1 VVGKRTSARRRKRS
15 GKPTRRR
22 LAQHWPAA
30 LALGLA
36 GIAALVISFAVLG
49 GEGGQSQSA
58 PTPMTE
64 SSGGS
69 QATPLRTGGPSIQ
82 FSASSIDLGQ
92 VPLDTPVSDTFEFLN
107 AGDETLR
114 IEGVDVKMLEGC

>member
-1 VVGKRTSARRRKRS
+1 MV
-15 GKPTRRR
+15 
-22 LAQHWPAA
+22 
-30 LALGLA
+30 
-36 GIAALVISFAVLG
+36 ALVVSFAVLG

-69 QATPLRTGGPSIQ
+69 EATPPRTGGPSIQ
-82 FSASSIDLGQ
+82 FSTNAIDLGQ
-92 VPLDTPVSDTFEFLN
+92 VPLDTPVSDTFEFVN

-114 IEGVDVKMLEGC
+114 IEDVDVKMLEGC